1 MKMKGTA
8 FIAGGLIL
16 AMIMLIVFLLPT
28 APAVSSGPK
37 HFFEET
43 PNPGPKVPRGG
54 DIWQNRS
61 ELVK

>member
-28 APAVSSGPK
+28 APGITSGPK
-37 HFFEET
+37 HFFDET
-43 PNPGPKVPRGG
+43 ANPGPKVPRGG
-54 DIWQNRS
+54 DIWQNRPD
-61 ELVK
+61 LLK